1 VIFALLAGGALFGF
15 LGILLALPLA
25 AVIGVLIRFAT
36 QQYLHSTLYSDGVSP
51 G

>member
-1 VIFALLAGGALFGF
+1 
-15 LGILLALPLA
+15 
-25 AVIGVLIRFAT
+25 VIGVLIRFAI